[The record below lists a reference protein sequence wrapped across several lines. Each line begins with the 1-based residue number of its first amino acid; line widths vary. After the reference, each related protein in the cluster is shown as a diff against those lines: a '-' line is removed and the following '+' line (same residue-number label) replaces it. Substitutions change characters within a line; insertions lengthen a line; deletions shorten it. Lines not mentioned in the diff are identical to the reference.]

1 MPRVL
6 GGVAAVLLAS
16 AFASAATGESPAGT
30 TGKRAV
36 APAPGMTYESLK
48 DLPDFSGWW
57 SLTPES
63 IAGALAP
70 APPPFKP
77 KAAAVM
83 KEWMGRTAAG
93 QDPAD
98 VDKMKRSYCGPAR

>member
-1 MPRVL
+1 MPKISSGAVAL
-6 GGVAAVLLAS
+6 LAASVFASAVPAQSPAGVAAQPGDAS
-16 AFASAATGESPAGT
+16 AQ
-30 TGKRAV
+30 
-36 APAPGMTYESLK
+36 GMTYDSLQ

-70 APPPFKP
+70 QPPPLKP

-83 KEWMGRTAAG
+83 
-93 QDPAD
+93 
-98 VDKMKRSYCGPAR
+98 